1 MAARGPGAAKGFL
14 RARVSGRVQGVG
26 FRWSAINE
34 ARRLGLGGRVRN
46 AEDGSVEVEA
56 SGGAAA
62 LAEFLAWLRRGPS
75 GAWVTGVE
83 VDPTGRWPDD
93 FDAEF

>member
-1 MAARGPGAAKGFL
+1 VPGAF

-26 FRWSAINE
+26 FRWSAVSE
-34 ARRLGLGGRVRN
+34 ARRLGLRGRVRN
-46 AEDGSVEVEA
+46 AADGSVEVEA
-56 SGGAAA
+56 EGAAGS
-62 LAEFLAWLRRGPS
+62 LADFLAWLRRGPP

-83 VDPTGRWPDD
+83 VDPTGPWRDD